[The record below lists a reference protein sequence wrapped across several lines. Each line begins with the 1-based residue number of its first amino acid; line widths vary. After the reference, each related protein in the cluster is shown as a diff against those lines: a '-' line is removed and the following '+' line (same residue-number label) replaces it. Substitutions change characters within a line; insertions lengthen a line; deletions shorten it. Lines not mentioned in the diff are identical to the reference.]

1 MFHFQGEKK
10 RMSQAIVFITL
21 GVALVLFAWG
31 RIRHD
36 FVALIALFAVT
47 VTGIVPPSGAF
58 SGFGHPAVI
67 TVASVLIIGAGMER
81 SGVVDLLGQ
90 VVSRVGNNL
99 VLQIAALSAITAL
112 ASAFMNNVGALAIMM
127 PVAIFIARRGGN
139 SPSVFLMPIAFAS
152 LLGGMTTLIGTPPNI
167 IIATIRASHNG
178 EAFGMFQYAPVGLA
192 VAAVGIL
199 FVSLIGWRLLPQR
212 TSQNS
217 ANDLFRINEYITEA
231 KVVRESKIR
240 GLTIAEVNKKTDTDV
255 NILGMVR
262 QKKRIHAPSLDEVL
276 KVNDILIIEADAAA
290 LEKFIN
296 NGGVRLVGGKKF
308 RNDARG
314 SKDIEIAES
323 VIMNDSP
330 LVGESAA
337 SISMRSTYG
346 LNLLAI
352 ARRETRMQSRLDHLV
367 FIPGDVILLQGRS
380 HMLHDTMK
388 AMRCLPLAKREL
400 RMGYRKNLVM
410 SLGIFGVS
418 IVLTAA
424 GLLSVQVAFGMA
436 AVAFVLSGLIPAR
449 EVYDSVDWPVIV
461 LLGSMIPVGQALETT
476 GGADLI
482 ASQILGLSGDL
493 PSWAMLAIVFIV
505 TMFLSDI
512 INNAATVVLMA
523 PIGIGV
529 AHGISASIDPFL
541 MAVAIGGSSA
551 FLTPIGHQS
560 NTLVMGPG
568 GYRFTDYWRMGLPL
582 EMVIVLIGV
591 PLIMYFWPLF

>member
-1 MFHFQGEKK
+1 
-10 RMSQAIVFITL
+10 MSQAIVFITL

-167 IIATIRASHNG
+167 IIATIRASHGG

-199 FVSLIGWRLLPQR
+199 FVSLIGWRLLPRR

-314 SKDIEIAES
+314 SKDIELAES

-367 FIPGDVILLQGRS
+367 FMPGDVILLQGRS

-461 LLGSMIPVGQALETT
+461 LLGAMIPVGQALETT
-476 GGADLI
+476 GGADLDRV
-482 ASQILGLSGDL
+482 ADTRPFRRPSILGHARHRLYRHHVPVGHHKQRGHGSADGPHRHRRRARDKRFDRPLPHGGRDRGLVRVPHADRPPVKHSGDGPRRVPL
-493 PSWAMLAIVFIV
+493 HRL
-505 TMFLSDI
+505 L
-512 INNAATVVLMA
+512 
-523 PIGIGV
+523 
-529 AHGISASIDPFL
+529 AHGASP
-541 MAVAIGGSSA
+541 
-551 FLTPIGHQS
+551 
-560 NTLVMGPG
+560 
-568 GYRFTDYWRMGLPL
+568 
-582 EMVIVLIGV
+582 
-591 PLIMYFWPLF
+591 